1 MFRGLGVADDSFEGA
16 GHRLGGKKGPVMLG
30 DLQRHADRMRDAGKI
45 NEILCNFERTSHTLR

>member
-16 GHRLGGKKGPVMLG
+16 GHRLGGKEGPAMLG

-45 NEILCNFERTSHTLR
+45 TVKYCVTF

>member
-16 GHRLGGKKGPVMLG
+16 GHRLGGKEGPVMLG

-45 NEILCNFERTSHTLR
+45 NEILCNF